1 MYEEFVMRKVSAVV
15 FAVGLAASGLS
26 SAAPV
31 EMTDQQL
38 DQVTAGALLNVVA
51 VDLVDVNNNN
61 IAVSIPV
68 NAAIAIGVLGGAI
81 AGAAQGQPGRIT
93 QSQ

>member
-1 MYEEFVMRKVSAVV
+1 MRKASAVV

-68 NAAIAIGVLGGAI
+68 NAAVAIGVLGGAI
-81 AGAAQGQPGRIT
+81 AGAAQGQPGRIG